1 MIYLGVYNV
10 RKYVISKD
18 IGILTVRFM
27 KLVYI
32 NLNCLEE
39 ISVQRKI
46 IGPSLQKNN
55 VMYGFLSRFCMF
67 FTCRVVL

>member
-10 RKYVISKD
+10 RKYVIFKD
-18 IGILTVRFM
+18 IGILIVRFM

-39 ISVQRKI
+39 ISV
-46 IGPSLQKNN
+46 
-55 VMYGFLSRFCMF
+55 
-67 FTCRVVL
+67 